1 VARALRSVTYD
12 ARLPRMSLAGDPS
25 WSFIFEPWDEQRGG
39 WHQVLLSAG
48 LSVELVDGSD
58 SLAAVRSPRLKKALG
73 QHHLVSGSLCRPL
86 IDFLEPSG
94 QRVVE
99 VGPGGGVLTGE
110 LLAAGARVLAWE
122 VDIEWAAE
130 LLRRRRAG
138 SLSGGADGQGG
149 DGQGGDGGWS
159 GVGRGQVGGGSA
171 GGAGGR
177 REGEDGQ
184 LAIVVEDALD
194 LPWGRL
200 PAPTLAAGNLPY
212 NIATALLG
220 ALLPHHERVPRA
232 AFLVQREVAERLLAR
247 PGDPAYGSFSVL
259 AAAYA
264 RAVSLGRVRRGSF
277 RPPPKV
283 EGAYVGFELR
293 PPPVPDGE
301 MPAFLATVR
310 LAFGQR
316 RKTLRN
322 ALAAGW
328 GRERAGAVLAA
339 MGLPDDVRA
348 ERLGLEELLE
358 LHRCGQKPD
367 VVVR

>member
-1 VARALRSVTYD
+1 MR
-12 ARLPRMSLAGDPS
+12 P
-25 WSFIFEPWDEQRGG
+25 
-39 WHQVLLSAG
+39 
-48 LSVELVDGSD
+48 
-58 SLAAVRSPRLKKALG
+58 PRLDKALG

-86 IDFLEPSG
+86 IEFLQPGG

-99 VGPGGGVLTGE
+99 VGPGGGVLTAE

-122 VDIEWAAE
+122 VDLAWAAE
-130 LLRRRRAG
+130 LRRRWQRWGAANPAGRERA
-138 SLSGGADGQGG
+138 
-149 DGQGGDGGWS
+149 
-159 GVGRGQVGGGSA
+159 A
-171 GGAGGR
+171 GGP
-177 REGEDGQ
+177 

-232 AFLVQREVAERLLAR
+232 AFLVQREVAERLLAG

-259 AAAYA
+259 VAAYA
-264 RAVSLGRVRRGSF
+264 RAVPLGRVRRGSF

-293 PPPVPDGE
+293 PPPLPDEE

-328 GRERAGAVLAA
+328 GRERAAAALAA
-339 MGLPDDVRA
+339 LGLPDDARA
-348 ERLGLEELLE
+348 ERLGLAELLA
-358 LHRCGQKPD
+358 LHRRGMLEAPSHPGG
-367 VVVR
+367 